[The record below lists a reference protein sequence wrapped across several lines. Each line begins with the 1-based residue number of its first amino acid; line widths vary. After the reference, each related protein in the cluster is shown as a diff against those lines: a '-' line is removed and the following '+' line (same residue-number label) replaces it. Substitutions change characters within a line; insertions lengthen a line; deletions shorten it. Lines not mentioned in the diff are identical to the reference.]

1 MISKKYAT
9 QEEILLKA
17 EASIGIPLKYID
29 KTGRLKTGKGAI
41 GTVMEESWFGYR
53 PNNNSEP
60 DFSKAGVELK
70 TFPYVRTR
78 KNTIVAKERLVCN
91 IINYMEE
98 YKQTFKSSSFWHKCK
113 TILLMQIGR
122 AHV

>member
-41 GTVMEESWFGYR
+41 GTVMRNPGS
-53 PNNNSEP
+53 
-60 DFSKAGVELK
+60 DID
-70 TFPYVRTR
+70 RT
-78 KNTIVAKERLVCN
+78 
-91 IINYMEE
+91 
-98 YKQTFKSSSFWHKCK
+98 
-113 TILLMQIGR
+113 TILSQIFLKL
-122 AHV
+122 A